1 MIQTKLEEVE
11 KKEDIDPVELR
22 HFLWN
27 MEDDML
33 QDDETYEPDNDAIEA
48 EEPEV
53 FHEIYFIWMKGC
65 VCKSLIG
72 EPYCFAQE
80 PVDAN
85 THSKLECGDRMRI
98 AT

>member
-53 FHEIYFIWMKGC
+53 F
-65 VCKSLIG
+65 
-72 EPYCFAQE
+72 
-80 PVDAN
+80 
-85 THSKLECGDRMRI
+85 T
-98 AT
+98 